1 MSDPRGLRQ
10 RAGEW
15 IESSPIQRAII
26 VLIILN
32 GVILG
37 LETSRAAMAVA
48 GAWLVAA
55 DRIILGVFVVEIL
68 IKLFARR
75 LDFFRNPWN
84 VFDFLVVGI
93 ALIPTTGPLA
103 VLRVLRLLRLVSM
116 VPKLRFIA
124 EALLKA
130 VPGIASIFGLLLLM
144 FYVCAVIATGLFA
157 EDFPDWFG
165 TLGASMYTL
174 FQVMTLESWS
184 MGIARPVMELHPYAW
199 VFFIPF
205 ILLAT
210 FTVLN
215 LFIAVIVNTMQTLHE
230 AQHQDE
236 VSQIEGIV
244 HEEGAALHQDL
255 VRVRDENRQLHEDLL
270 ALRQEIR
277 ALREKLD

>member
-10 RAGEW
+10 RVGDW

-26 VLIILN
+26 VLIVLN

-37 LETSRAAMAVA
+37 LETSQTAMALA
-48 GAWLVAA
+48 GGLLVGA
-55 DRIILGVFVVEIL
+55 DRVILGVFVIEIAL
-68 IKLFARR
+68 KLFAKR
-75 LDFFRNPWN
+75 LAFFRNPWN
-84 VFDFLVVGI
+84 VFDFIVVGI

-103 VLRVLRLLRLVSM
+103 VLRILRLLRLVSM
-116 VPKLRFIA
+116 VPKLRFIV

-130 VPGIASIFGLLLLM
+130 VPGIVSIFGLLLLM
-144 FYVCAVIATGLFA
+144 FYVFAVIATGLFA
-157 EDFPDWFG
+157 ADFPDWFG
-165 TLGASMYTL
+165 SLGASMYTL

-184 MGIARPVMELHPYAW
+184 MGIARPVMELHPFAW
-199 VFFIPF
+199 VFFVPF

-230 AQHQDE
+230 AQHRAE

-255 VRVRDENRQLHEDLL
+255 LRVRDENRQLHEDLL
-270 ALRQEIR
+270 ALRREIQ
-277 ALREKLD
+277 ALRDRLD